1 MFSDGTYPG
10 IEYRVMGLTDA
21 KTGKA
26 LFTTRGCDAQEVLVT
41 TRPIYPVTRV
51 LEREWPVQVPLSRLP
66 SVVTQAMYNT
76 ATLLLVSS
84 FSLAVLS
91 TGLVAREAVSVYKIP
106 SRSMEPTILSGD
118 LLLVEKVSPKVGV
131 KPKSG
136 EIVLFTPPPRLKEVV
151 AATGGRVGPR
161 DLFVKRVA
169 ATPGDRVR
177 VDRGGNAYVNGEFYA
192 EGQQCNL
199 DFESD
204 LLQNLIGAG
213 GAGGEAEV
221 PRDTSYVLGDCGDV
235 SVDSRVWGPLEDA
248 KVIGR
253 PILRLWPPARF
264 GPIADL

>member
-1 MFSDGTYPG
+1 MRKVTCQIATSSHSDLLPQPRG
-10 IEYRVMGLTDA
+10 VA
-21 KTGKA
+21 KHGA
-26 LFTTRGCDAQEVLVT
+26 AVSGC
-41 TRPIYPVTRV
+41 
-51 LEREWPVQVPLSRLP
+51 
-66 SVVTQAMYNT
+66 SVA
-76 ATLLLVSS
+76 
-84 FSLAVLS
+84 LAVCARSCASLCKARTDS
-91 TGLVAREAVSVYKIP
+91 LWLRTGLVAREAVSVYKIP

>member
-1 MFSDGTYPG
+1 M
-10 IEYRVMGLTDA
+10 
-21 KTGKA
+21 
-26 LFTTRGCDAQEVLVT
+26 
-41 TRPIYPVTRV
+41 
-51 LEREWPVQVPLSRLP
+51 
-66 SVVTQAMYNT
+66 
-76 ATLLLVSS
+76 
-84 FSLAVLS
+84 S

-118 LLLVEKVSPKVGV
+118 LLLVEKLSPKVGV

-213 GAGGEAEV
+213 GAGEAEV
-221 PRDTSYVLGDCGDV
+221 PRDASYVLGDCGDV

-248 KVIGR
+248 KVKACLFPCLFRDMLRVPRVPAHRHPVLAYAHHVLLRSDTVLTVPAMPSGDR
-253 PILRLWPPARF
+253 PAHLEIVAARALR
-264 GPIADL
+264 ADRRPVKHC